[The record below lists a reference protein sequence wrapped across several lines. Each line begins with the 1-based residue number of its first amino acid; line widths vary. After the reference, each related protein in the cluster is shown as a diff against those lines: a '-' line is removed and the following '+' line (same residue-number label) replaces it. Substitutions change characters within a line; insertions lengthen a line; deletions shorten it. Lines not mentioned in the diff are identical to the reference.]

1 MAVLENLEP
10 KSVFG
15 FFEEMCAIPHGSGNT
30 KAVSDWLV
38 AFARERGL
46 EVHQDRM
53 NNVIIIK
60 EAAPGYE
67 NAEPVIIQGH
77 IDMVCEKAPDCTR
90 DMEREGLDLAVE
102 GDTVYARGTTLG
114 GDDGIAVAMALAVL
128 DDGNLLHPRVEAVF
142 TADEEIGMLGAME
155 LDVTPLRGRRM
166 LNLDSEVEGVFTV
179 SCAGGNMTRCFLP
192 LTRVPFDGTALT
204 VKVGG
209 LQGGHS
215 GTEIHKGRGNSNL
228 LMGRVLLAVSQE
240 TALRLIS
247 VNGGMKDNAIP
258 METTAV
264 LLAENAE
271 TARKVCERLDRELK
285 KEYRVTDPGV
295 FVSLT
300 QGGKGLPMDVDSTA
314 RVLCLL
320 SCVPDGVQTM
330 SADIPGLVQTSLNL
344 GILTTDEE
352 TLAASFC
359 VRSSVASQKEMLV
372 ARLRCLTAQLGGTV
386 EIRGDYPGWEYRPDS
401 ALRELL
407 VEIFTRQYGYSPKIE
422 AIHAGLECGMFS
434 GKLPGLDCVSL
445 GPDLTEI
452 HTCREKMHI
461 SSVQRVWTFLVEAL
475 RRMK

>member
-30 KAVSDWLV
+30 KAISDWLV

-46 EVHQDRM
+46 EVHQDHL

-60 EAAPGYE
+60 EATPGYE

-77 IDMVCEKAPDCTR
+77 IDMVCEKAPDCTK
-90 DMEREGLDLAVE
+90 DMAREGLDLAVE
-102 GDTVYARGTTLG
+102 GDIVYAKGTTLG
-114 GDDGIAVAMALAVL
+114 GDDGIAVAMAMAIL
-128 DDGNLLHPRVEAVF
+128 DAKDLSHPRVEAVF
-142 TADEEIGMLGAME
+142 TVDEEVGMLGAVDI
-155 LDVTPLRGRRM
+155 DVTPLKGRRM
-166 LNLDSEVEGVFTV
+166 LNIDSETEGVFTV
-179 SCAGGNMTRCFLP
+179 SCAGGNLTHCALP
-192 LTRVPFDGTALT
+192 LTRTPFDGTVLT

-215 GTEIHKGRGNSNL
+215 GAEIHKGRGNSNM
-228 LMGRVLLAVSQE
+228 LMGRVLLAMHQE

-258 METTAV
+258 LETVAV
-264 LLAENAE
+264 LSVEDAEA
-271 TARKVCERLDRELK
+271 ARKVCARMDQVLK
-285 KEYRVTDPGV
+285 NEYRTTDPGV
-295 FVSLT
+295 FVTLSRDG
-300 QGGKGLPMDVDSTA
+300 QGLPMDADSTA
-314 RVLCLL
+314 RALCLL
-320 SCVPDGVQTM
+320 SCAPNGIQAM

-344 GILTTDEE
+344 GILTTDENA
-352 TLAASFC
+352 LAASFC

-372 ARLRCLTAQLGGTV
+372 SRLRCLTAQLGGSM
-386 EIRGDYPGWEYRPDS
+386 EIFGDYPGWEYRPDS
-401 ALRELL
+401 PLRELM
-407 VEIFTRQYGYSPKIE
+407 VEVYTRQYGQAPKIE

-461 SSVQRVWTFLVEAL
+461 SSVQRVWAFLVEVL